1 MAYQVKL
8 KRIDNP
14 DVLDKVVAEIVKASG
29 APSEKVKGSLS
40 SQTFT
45 SIGKSFDRQT
55 AKNLRTT
62 YESLGA
68 IVQTVDLDDI
78 DEEEEEEEGRV
89 LSQDEYIKAL
99 NNRADIF
106 KVTEEEDKTTKFLF
120 PFLFVLGVGLSYY
133 FAFILKIE
141 LVAADFYEKHI
152 KENVVQLADAIDL
165 TKNLDEKKKEEEKK
179 EEPKKEEKKE
189 LKPKENK
196 GSGGVSG
203 GGGDP
208 RARVTKKGVLG
219 IVSGAVTGAAVA
231 NSDLFGKG
239 GYAAG
244 IDAVLSGSGGLKA
257 GGGGGTGRAGAAGIG
272 FGSGYGSGFGGGSG
286 GVDNLAGLMGGGGSN
301 VELKKR
307 QDLKVKE
314 PGGADAAGLT
324 GGRSRASIMRVVRQN
339 MASLQYAYNQ
349 RLKDNPGMQG
359 RVTVKWAIDEFGN
372 VIFCKLVGSTISD
385 PTFEETV
392 VEKIRR
398 WAFGKID
405 IPGDVTEVEYPFVF
419 TPN

>member
-1 MAYQVKL
+1 MYQVKL
-8 KRIDNP
+8 KRITNP
-14 DVLDKVVAEIVKASG
+14 DVLDKVVAEIVKSSG
-29 APSEKVKGSLS
+29 ASAAQVKESLS
-40 SQTFT
+40 SQQWT
-45 SIGKSFDRQT
+45 SIGKEFDR
-55 AKNLRTT
+55 AKVKELRSI
-62 YESLGA
+62 YEPIGA
-68 IVQTVDLDDI
+68 KVQAIDLDDI
-78 DEEEEEEEGRV
+78 DEEDEEEEDGRV
-89 LSQDEYIKAL
+89 LSEEEYVKKL
-99 NNRADIF
+99 NERADIF
-106 KVTEEEDKTTKFLF
+106 KTESEEEKKTKIIL
-120 PFLFVLGVGLSYY
+120 PIMWILGVALSYY
-133 FAFILKIE
+133 LAYVFKFEI
-141 LVAADFYEKHI
+141 VAADFYEKHI

-179 EEPKKEEKKE
+179 EEPKEEKKE

-196 GSGGVSG
+196 GSGGVTG

-244 IDAVLSGSGGLKA
+244 IDAVLQGSGGLKA

-286 GVDNLAGLMGGGGSN
+286 GVDGLAGLMGGGGSN
-301 VELKKR
+301 VEIKKR
-307 QDLKVKE
+307 GELKVKE
-314 PGGADAAGLT
+314 PGGAGAAGLT

-349 RLKDNPGMQG
+349 RLKDNPAMQG

-372 VIFCKLVGSTISD
+372 VIFCKLVGSTIGD
-385 PTFEETV
+385 DTFEQTV
-392 VEKIRR
+392 VSKIKN